1 MRVLVISGEVSL
13 PQPFSYGLTGASDVK
28 TIGIIDQKFLALTE
42 KYGDSRSI
50 SVFEMQNFMKSA
62 VEHATTAVRNAEV
75 DVVVGVGY
83 GAQVLSNLNNSYEW
97 RGPSIFVYSEGTTRV
112 NVTSRPLPEEVD
124 FDTRPVRSAVIVVDN
139 ATQKIGSSV
148 KRISQDLD
156 VAMHVNV
163 SSKLWDSLFHK
174 SGILSA
180 CVDSIYSTHDG
191 L

>member
-1 MRVLVISGEVSL
+1 
-13 PQPFSYGLTGASDVK
+13 
-28 TIGIIDQKFLALTE
+28 
-42 KYGDSRSI
+42 
-50 SVFEMQNFMKSA
+50 
-62 VEHATTAVRNAEV
+62 
-75 DVVVGVGY
+75 VGY

-97 RGPSIFVYSEGTTRV
+97 RGPSIFVYSEGATRV
-112 NVTSRPLPEEVD
+112 NVTPRPLPEEVD
-124 FDTRPVRSAVIVVDN
+124 FDTRPVRSAVIVVDD

-180 CVDSIYSTHDG
+180 CVDLIYSTHDS